1 MALFPLVF
9 SLFFGYVA
17 DLVVLFAAL
26 ALDLALQFAVVSP
39 AKNASSLQMMMMMM
53 MMMTILMMNLTTSIA
68 DSRATVD

>member
-53 MMMTILMMNLTTSIA
+53 TILMMNLTTSIA